1 MHIKTKAWERYTE
14 QQKHLKKSLKVA
26 EQNYVSR
33 HLSDALSTSPKAFF
47 SFFKA
52 RRQDTTNIAAL
63 KKENTLVTSS
73 AEKADILNQQFQSA
87 FTKEN
92 MTLPQLQDSPYQ
104 NISPLT
110 FDTQGI
116 YKLLSNLNCAKATG
130 PDGISP
136 WILKLGAEIIAPIYQ
151 ALFTRSLRSGILPFD
166 WLTANIN
173 PLFKSG
179 DRTLASNYRPI
190 SITSIPCKIMEHIVA
205 KHIMNHL
212 DKYNILSD
220 FQHGFR
226 SKRSCDTQLLTTYHE
241 ISVALNNQD
250 VKQVDAIVLDFAKA
264 FDKVPHKRLLMKL
277 KYYGITGPIYSW
289 IRAFLSNRTQHVVI
303 DGIASDSSLVTS
315 GVPQGTVLGPILFLI
330 YINDL
335 PESLK
340 YSSARLFAD
349 DSLIFRIIK
358 TFEDCILLQ
367 KDLEALEAWENMWQ
381 MQFRPDKCSCI
392 RFTRSHNPILLDY
405 YLKNVKLNIVKT
417 QKYLGVYL
425 SSDMRWTAHIDHI
438 VNKGN
443 RTLGF
448 LTRNL
453 YRCPPKVK
461 YTAYVTIV
469 RPILDYCDT
478 VWDTEIMRD
487 KSKLEKLN
495 TRAARLI
502 SNDYRKTEGI
512 TSYLKREHNLDI
524 LAERRKLHRL
534 TFLYKISNGIV
545 AIDKD
550 KYLQYHGREGLR
562 QNPTWTNYSATSNI
576 FKSSFFPKTIS
587 EWNNLPNE
595 IRQSPTLGIFVSKL
609 SALNKSP
616 QQIP

>member
-1 MHIKTKAWERYTE
+1 MNLPE
-14 QQKHLKKSLKVA
+14 L
-26 EQNYVSR
+26 QN
-33 HLSDALSTSPKAFF
+33 
-47 SFFKA
+47 
-52 RRQDTTNIAAL
+52 
-63 KKENTLVTSS
+63 
-73 AEKADILNQQFQSA
+73 
-87 FTKEN
+87 
-92 MTLPQLQDSPYQ
+92 SPYH

-116 YKLLSNLNCAKATG
+116 YKLLSNVNCAKATG

-151 ALFTRSLRSGILPFD
+151 VLFTRSLSSGILPSE

-179 DRTLASNYRPI
+179 DRTIASNYRPI
-190 SITSIPCKIMEHIVA
+190 SLTSIPCKIMEHIVA

-220 FQHGFR
+220 SQHGFR

-277 KYYGITGPIYSW
+277 KYYGITGPIYNW
-289 IRAFLSNRTQHVVI
+289 IRAFLSNRTQRVVI
-303 DGIASDSSLVTS
+303 DGIASDLSQVTS

-335 PESLK
+335 PEMLK

-349 DSLIFRIIK
+349 DSLIFRVIK

-367 KDLEALEAWENMWQ
+367 KDLEALEAWENIWQ

-405 YLKNVKLNIVKT
+405 YLKNIKLKEAKT

-438 VNKGN
+438 VNKAN
-443 RTLGF
+443 RTIGF

-453 YRCPPKVK
+453 HRCPSKVK
-461 YTAYVTIV
+461 YTAYVTIA

-478 VWDTEIMRD
+478 VWDTEILRD
-487 KSKLEKLN
+487 VLKLEKLN

-502 SNDYRKTEGI
+502 SNDYRRIEGI

-550 KYLQYHGREGLR
+550 KYLQDHGREGLR
-562 QNPTWTNYSATSNI
+562 HNPTWINYSSTSNI
-576 FKSSFFPKTIS
+576 FKSSFFPRTIS
-587 EWNNLPNE
+587 EWNTLPTE
-595 IRQSPTLGIFVSKL
+595 IKQSPTLGIFVSKI
-609 SALNKSP
+609 SALNKSR
-616 QQIP
+616 